1 MENLRSPRAI
11 QRDDVWAA
19 ADALLLEGKR
29 PTIERVRQKIGRGSP
44 NTVSPMLE
52 EWFATLGPRMAQL
65 KGSGAALGIEEE
77 GGLAIPAPVVQAAQA
92 LWDAAMHQAVDAA
105 QAQLAQERE
114 QLQAARQTLNAERSV
129 LVQEQAAMAQQ
140 RASLEQSLAVA
151 HAQIK
156 MQGARLAE
164 LEQGARQKDEFA
176 AQQQQRLQALEQELF
191 ASRKARD
198 EADRTHAEQ
207 LREQHA
213 SAQAQQHRA
222 LQDIDRARQEA
233 KQWMAAQQTEQEKL
247 AKLEVDWHA
256 ERKALQ
262 LQVAELEAQWTQSQ
276 TRAQQLQQDLQATMS
291 QHAHQIA
298 LMDQQFN
305 AQKTQLQ
312 REIERL
318 QADAAREKTE
328 AGNMQAAA
336 TGVGKGRESE
346 GVRGSRSLAQS
357 ARAARMGRKSAG
369 AAYRIR
375 R

>member
-1 MENLRSPRAI
+1 MENLRSQRAI

-65 KGSGAALGIEEE
+65 KGSGTGPVAEE
-77 GGLAIPAPVVQAAQA
+77 GRGTSAPAPVLQAAQA

-114 QLQAARQTLNAERSV
+114 QLQAARQALHAEQNA
-129 LVQEQAAMAQQ
+129 LAQEQAAMAQQ

-164 LEQGARQKDEFA
+164 LEQGARQKDQFA

-198 EADRTHAEQ
+198 EADRAHAEH

-213 SAQAQQHRA
+213 AAQAQQHRA

-233 KQWMAAQQTEQEKL
+233 KQWMAAHRAEQEKL

-262 LQVAELEAQWTQSQ
+262 LQAAEVEAQWSQSQ

-298 LMDQQFN
+298 LMDQQFH
-305 AQKTQLQ
+305 AQKSQLQ
-312 REIERL
+312 RDIERL
-318 QADAAREKTE
+318 QADAASKLAVPKQVPDE
-328 AGNMQAAA
+328 APYNPALS
-336 TGVGKGRESE
+336 TGVRKPT
-346 GVRGSRSLAQS
+346 SLAQS
-357 ARAARMGRKSAG
+357 ARSVRTVRKLARGGSRNLG
-369 AAYRIR
+369 G
-375 R
+375 

>member
-65 KGSGAALGIEEE
+65 KGSGTGPVAEE
-77 GGLAIPAPVVQAAQA
+77 GGGTSAPAPVLQAAQA

-114 QLQAARQTLNAERSV
+114 QLQAARQALDAERNA
-129 LVQEQAAMAQQ
+129 LVQEQATMAQQ

-164 LEQGARQKDEFA
+164 LEQGARQKDQFA

-198 EADRTHAEQ
+198 EADRAHAEH

-213 SAQAQQHRA
+213 GAQAQQHRA

-233 KQWMAAQQTEQEKL
+233 KQWMAAHRAEQEKL
-247 AKLEVDWHA
+247 ARLEVDWHA

-262 LQVAELEAQWTQSQ
+262 LQVAEVEAQWSQSQ
-276 TRAQQLQQDLQATMS
+276 THAQQLQQDLQATMS

-298 LMDQQFN
+298 LMDQQFH
-305 AQKTQLQ
+305 AQKNQLQ
-312 REIERL
+312 RDIERL
-318 QADAAREKTE
+318 QADAIKE
-328 AGNMQAAA
+328 QAAA
-336 TGVGKGRESE
+336 GTVQTVAAGVVKTRESE
-346 GVRGSRSLAQS
+346 SARGSRSPAQS
-357 ARAARMGRKSAG
+357 ARAARMGRKSVR
-369 AAYRIR
+369 AAYRTR

>member
-65 KGSGAALGIEEE
+65 KGSGTGPVAEE
-77 GGLAIPAPVVQAAQA
+77 GGGASAPAPVLQAAQA

-105 QAQLAQERE
+105 QTQLAQERE
-114 QLQAARQTLNAERSV
+114 QLQAARQALDAERNA
-129 LVQEQAAMAQQ
+129 LVQEQAAVAQQ

-164 LEQGARQKDEFA
+164 LEQGARQKDQFA

-198 EADRTHAEQ
+198 EADRAHAEH

-213 SAQAQQHRA
+213 GAQAQQHRA

-233 KQWMAAQQTEQEKL
+233 KQWMAAHRAEQEKL
-247 AKLEVDWHA
+247 ARLEVDWHA
-256 ERKALQ
+256 ERKSLQ
-262 LQVAELEAQWTQSQ
+262 LQVAEVEAQWSQSQ
-276 TRAQQLQQDLQATMS
+276 THAQQLQQDLQATLS

-298 LMDQQFN
+298 LMDQQFH
-305 AQKTQLQ
+305 AQKSQLQ
-312 REIERL
+312 RDIERL
-318 QADAAREKTE
+318 QADAAPKL
-328 AGNMQAAA
+328 AASKQASDEVPYSLALS
-336 TGVGKGRESE
+336 TGVRKPT
-346 GVRGSRSLAQS
+346 SLAQS
-357 ARAARMGRKSAG
+357 ARSVRRVRKLVRG
-369 AAYRIR
+369 GPRNLGG
-375 R
+375 